1 MGKLIFSY
9 TDKDFKNLNREVN
22 KIEFDVPDDMDINEY
37 KVVCVRL
44 AAALGYGNKS
54 IKKSFGDLVF
64 GNEDV
69 NELKDLLDELNITKI
84 GNKKIKR

>member
-1 MGKLIFSY
+1 MGKLIFTY
-9 TDKDFKNLNREVN
+9 TDKDFVQLNREAN
-22 KIEFDVPDDMDINEY
+22 KVEFDVPDDMDINEY

-44 AAALGYGNKS
+44 ASALGYSDKS

-69 NELKDLLDELNITKI
+69 NDLKELLDELNIKNNDKAITK
-84 GNKKIKR
+84 

>member
-9 TDKDFKNLNREVN
+9 TEKDFKDLNREAN

-44 AAALGYGNKS
+44 ASALGYGNKS
-54 IKKSFGDLVF
+54 IKKAFGDLVF

-69 NELKDLLDELNITKI
+69 NELKDLLDELNIKNNDKTI
-84 GNKKIKR
+84 TE

>member
-9 TDKDFKNLNREVN
+9 TEKDFKDLNREAN

-54 IKKSFGDLVF
+54 IKKAFGDLVF

-69 NELKDLLDELNITKI
+69 NELKDLLDELNIKNNDKTI
-84 GNKKIKR
+84 TE

>member
-1 MGKLIFSY
+1 MGKLIFTY
-9 TDKDFKNLNREVN
+9 TDKDFVELNREAN
-22 KIEFDVPDDMDINEY
+22 KVEFDVPDDMDINEY

-44 AAALGYGNKS
+44 ASALGYSDKS

-69 NELKDLLDELNITKI
+69 NDLKELLDELNIKDRNKEITK
-84 GNKKIKR
+84 